1 MRALIAPLALLLAA
15 ADVLAA
21 TVRLRNKANGNIIEA
36 EVVEVGVEKLAF
48 RLPGGDRVYTA
59 EWDSLDT
66 DWIRRNS
73 PSLWAERE
81 LLLKPAETTPEKPK
95 EEASDPF
102 AKEAPPASAK
112 DILRNLASALD
123 DRLRGPDG
131 GRIES
136 FCRETGT
143 DEAAFWKAF
152 DEMRRASGTLPPAK
166 EGDKTPPSR
175 SRDKDRE
182 RETSRDKDRDKGES
196 WRRDPALKA
205 REESLRRES
214 EKGGGTLTAAAYLRA
229 IGEGGFQGR
238 IAWQLLRHLP
248 GDRKAILDRLQKYEK
263 QAAELAERAEQP
275 DAKRDA
281 LVLRKQI
288 ADLVASLGRV
298 SKENSTQEERLRT
311 DCNSLLNRLGTGR

>member
-1 MRALIAPLALLLAA
+1 MRALIPLLAA
-15 ADVLAA
+15 LGLAADTLAA
-21 TVRLRNKANGNIIEA
+21 TVRLRSKANGNIIEA
-36 EVVEVGVEKLAF
+36 EVVEVTLDKVAF
-48 RLPGGDRVYTA
+48 RLAGGDRLYDV

-73 PSLWAERE
+73 PGLWAERE
-81 LLLKPAETTPEKPK
+81 LLLKPAETPPEKPK
-95 EEASDPF
+95 DEAADPF

-123 DRLRGPDG
+123 DRLRGPEP

-136 FCRETGT
+136 FCRESGT

-166 EGDKTPPSR
+166 EGERTPAVR
-175 SRDKDRE
+175 SRE
-182 RETSRDKDRDKGES
+182 KDRDRDSSRDNDRDKRDS

-205 REESLRRES
+205 REDTLRRET
-214 EKGGGTLTAAAYLRA
+214 EKGAGTLTAAAYLRA
-229 IGEGGFQGR
+229 VGEGGFQGR

-248 GDRKAILDRLQKYEK
+248 DDRKAILERLQKYEK
-263 QAAELAERAEQP
+263 QAAELAERAEQA
-275 DAKRDA
+275 DGKRDA
-281 LVLRKQI
+281 LVLRKQL

-298 SKENSTQEERLRT
+298 SKDNSTQEERLRA
-311 DCNSLLNRLGTGR
+311 DCNGLLNRMAAGR